1 MTGRFATAGVCVVA
15 GLVPGL
21 LLAGID
27 GGILGGML
35 GAVTGLVAARFEVR
49 TAVAAAVTAGA
60 VTGAFIGRSVV
71 AVICLPETCAGL
83 EAVAAVLTGIGAFLG
98 VGIIAALVTR
108 SFDEFRE
115 GREVGVPCL
124 WAARTA

>member
-1 MTGRFATAGVCVVA
+1 MTVRLATIGSCVAAGV
-15 GLVPGL
+15 LPGL
-21 LLAGID
+21 LLAGVN
-27 GGILGGML
+27 GGILGGAL
-35 GAVTGLVAARFEVR
+35 GAVVGLAAARFEVR

-71 AVICLPETCAGL
+71 AVICLPETCVGL
-83 EAVAAVLTGIGAFLG
+83 EMTAAIVTGVGAFVG

-115 GREVGVPCL
+115 GQTPRS
-124 WAARTA
+124 